1 MAAGIKAAKA
11 QAAKHQVAVDAWE
24 AQIVATNLALELR
37 FAADMQKERAAEA
50 RKERAMTADT
60 KAAKAQVVKT
70 QAAVDAWE
78 AQVAATDLAL
88 ELRFAA
94 DMQEERAAEA
104 RKERAM
110 TADTKAAKAQ
120 VAKTQAAVD
129 VWEAQVV
136 ATDIALKMRFE
147 DDMREERAAEARK
160 DRADNERLEANT
172 RAVALKHS
180 GFELIKAANAAR
192 MATEEGQAE
201 QRLKLEKLM
210 DRRMR

>member
-1 MAAGIKAAKA
+1 MAAEIKAAKA

-24 AQIVATNLALELR
+24 AQIVATDLALELR

-50 RKERAMTADT
+50 RKERAMTADI

-88 ELRFAA
+88 KMMFAN
-94 DMQEERAAEA
+94 
-104 RKERAM
+104 
-110 TADTKAAKAQ
+110 
-120 VAKTQAAVD
+120 
-129 VWEAQVV
+129 
-136 ATDIALKMRFE
+136 
-147 DDMREERAAEARK
+147 DMREERAAEGRK
-160 DRADNERLEANT
+160 DRADNARLEANA
-172 RAVALKHS
+172 RAVALKQS
-180 GFELIKAANAAR
+180 GFELIEAANAAR
-192 MATEEGQAE
+192 MATEEGQAA

>member
-1 MAAGIKAAKA
+1 MAADIKAAKA

-24 AQIVATNLALELR
+24 AQIV
-37 FAADMQKERAAEA
+37 
-50 RKERAMTADT
+50 
-60 KAAKAQVVKT
+60 
-70 QAAVDAWE
+70 
-78 AQVAATDLAL
+78 ATDLAL

-180 GFELIKAANAAR
+180 GFELIEAANAAR
-192 MATEEGQAE
+192 MATEEGQAA

>member
-1 MAAGIKAAKA
+1 MAADIKAAKA

-24 AQIVATNLALELR
+24 AQIVAMDLALELR
-37 FAADMQKERAAEA
+37 FAADMQKERASEA

-60 KAAKAQVVKT
+60 KAATEQVAKT
-70 QAAVDAWE
+70 QAAVDAWQ

-88 ELRFAA
+88 
-94 DMQEERAAEA
+94 
-104 RKERAM
+104 
-110 TADTKAAKAQ
+110 
-120 VAKTQAAVD
+120 
-129 VWEAQVV
+129 
-136 ATDIALKMRFE
+136 KMRFA

-160 DRADNERLEANT
+160 DRADNARLEANA

-180 GFELIKAANAAR
+180 GFELIEAANAAR
-192 MATEEGQAE
+192 MATEEGQAA

>member
-1 MAAGIKAAKA
+1 MA
-11 QAAKHQVAVDAWE
+11 
-24 AQIVATNLALELR
+24 
-37 FAADMQKERAAEA
+37 
-50 RKERAMTADT
+50 ADT
-60 KAAKAQVVKT
+60 KAAKAHVVKT
-70 QAAVDAWE
+70 QAAVDVWK
-78 AQVAATDLAL
+78 AQVAAT
-88 ELRFAA
+88 E
-94 DMQEERAAEA
+94 
-104 RKERAM
+104 
-110 TADTKAAKAQ
+110 
-120 VAKTQAAVD
+120 
-129 VWEAQVV
+129 
-136 ATDIALKMRFE
+136 IALKMRFA